1 MSACVIPGSFD
12 PVTLGHLDLIRRAA
26 GLFEHVTVTVMV
38 NREKSGCIPYEER
51 VRMIRKACGSLP
63 NVEVD
68 LWTGLLAD
76 YMRQRPGT
84 VVVRG
89 VRSAGE
95 FEKEQSAAT
104 VNKRLYPGMETMMMP
119 ASDGWNEVSS
129 SVVREIASF
138 GGDFRPFVP
147 GCIYR
152 ELKKWLKCKE
162 QNG

>member
-1 MSACVIPGSFD
+1 MSSCVIPGSFD
-12 PVTLGHLDLIRRAA
+12 PVTLGHLDLIRRSAA
-26 GLFEHVTVTVMV
+26 LFEHVTVTVMV
-38 NREKSGCIPYEER
+38 NRDKNGCIPYEDR
-51 VRMIRKACGSLP
+51 VRMIRKACSALP

-76 YMRQRPGT
+76 YMRQRPGA

-89 VRSAGE
+89 VRSTGE
-95 FEKEQSAAT
+95 FEKEQAAAA
-104 VNKRLYPGMETMMMP
+104 VNKRLYSGMETMMMP
-119 ASDGWNEVSS
+119 ASDGWSEVSS

-138 GGDFRPFVP
+138 GGDYRPFVP

-152 ELKKWLKCKE
+152 ELKKWLSTE